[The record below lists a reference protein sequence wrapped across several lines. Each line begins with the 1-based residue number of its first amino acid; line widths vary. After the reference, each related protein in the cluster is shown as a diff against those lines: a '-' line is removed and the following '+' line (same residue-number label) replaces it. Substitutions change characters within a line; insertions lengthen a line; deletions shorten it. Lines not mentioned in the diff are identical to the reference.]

1 MGVYAHV
8 TEDTLELLKPLN
20 EALTPIGA
28 SLSDRR
34 TSPTGADIG
43 PLGKAGVPNFAP
55 LVDSRSYFDYHHTAA
70 DTFDKLDPEEVRYQS
85 SVMATLAWWLANTD
99 EVLPRVPVQAATT
112 GH

>member
-1 MGVYAHV
+1 MC
-8 TEDTLELLKPLN
+8 
-20 EALTPIGA
+20 I
-28 SLSDRR
+28 R
-34 TSPTGADIG
+34 
-43 PLGKAGVPNFAP
+43 
-55 LVDSRSYFDYHHTAA
+55 DSHHTAA